1 MPVGTGEKECRR
13 PGQSREWREREMD
26 RWCGFAVAHD
36 VQSDEQTRRRG
47 PAVTAGSGALIG
59 LLGAA
64 LVGFSAWLAWL
75 SGAQRPRQSAFN
87 VPASFLLDSHA
98 SAGGVSLGVVM
109 IVLGVLSVIGALLA
123 AGRFPAL
130 ALGTAVVVVAVLYGY
145 QLRLSVEDLN
155 RASHLHLEVRDMIGV
170 GPFAA
175 AAGGIIV
182 VIGALLPGRR
192 ASTTGSGPAPPE
204 VS

>member
-1 MPVGTGEKECRR
+1 M
-13 PGQSREWREREMD
+13 
-26 RWCGFAVAHD
+26 
-36 VQSDEQTRRRG
+36 
-47 PAVTAGSGALIG
+47 TAGSGALIG

-98 SAGGVSLGVVM
+98 SPGGVSLGVV
-109 IVLGVLSVIGALLA
+109 VLVLSALGVIGALLA
-123 AGRFPAL
+123 AGRFPAI
-130 ALGTAVVVVAVLYGY
+130 ALGAAVVVVAVLYGY
-145 QLRLSVEDLN
+145 QLRLSVDDLN

-192 ASTTGSGPAPPE
+192 ATTTGSTPEPPE
-204 VS
+204 IT